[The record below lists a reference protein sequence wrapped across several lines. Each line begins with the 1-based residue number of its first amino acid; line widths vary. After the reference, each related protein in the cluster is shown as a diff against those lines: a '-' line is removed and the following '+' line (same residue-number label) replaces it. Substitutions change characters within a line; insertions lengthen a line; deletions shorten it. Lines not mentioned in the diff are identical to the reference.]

1 MCTHMKA
8 GSSNF
13 LATFAIKCTSWSSI
27 YRGTSQRSAC
37 ASFGNVEFP
46 SVSQSNCMGCR
57 ILIYSRFIN
66 HFLSSILVKAEN
78 VCWSP
83 IYSCLLQPQPN
94 LRTTYLAMR
103 TTRRLLVSRTALSSV
118 LEFFPIFRDFLCK
131 LFYAHG
137 GSCLETQFIER
148 IYG

>member
-1 MCTHMKA
+1 MVKHLRWHFSKKRLCQLWEC
-8 GSSNF
+8 G
-13 LATFAIKCTSWSSI
+13 
-27 YRGTSQRSAC
+27 
-37 ASFGNVEFP
+37 
-46 SVSQSNCMGCR
+46 VSQCFSIQLHGAWGAGFLYTQDS
-57 ILIYSRFIN
+57 LIISFLRF
-66 HFLSSILVKAEN
+66 LVKAEN

-94 LRTTYLAMR
+94 LRTTYLAML

-137 GSCLETQFIER
+137 GSCLETQFIES